1 MKKSF
6 SKSIVALV
14 IALNIAFA
22 AAVLVVFSMTGTE
35 PSTLVA
41 CWFGFTTGELWFLSR
56 IKKSQI
62 EQEEP
67 CDRTLAD
74 MQETYLGGVDDE
86 LDN

>member
-22 AAVLVVFSMTGTE
+22 ASVLVVFAMTGAE
-35 PSTLVA
+35 PSTLVVA
-41 CWFGFTTGELWFLSR
+41 WFSFTTGELWILSK
-56 IKKSQI
+56 IKKAKI
-62 EQEEP
+62 EEE
-67 CDRTLAD
+67 CSRTFED
-74 MQETYLGGVDDE
+74 MQETYLGGTEDE

>member
-22 AAVLVVFSMTGTE
+22 ASVLVVFAMTGAE
-35 PSTLVA
+35 PSTLVVA
-41 CWFGFTTGELWFLSR
+41 WFSFTTGELWILSK
-56 IKKSQI
+56 IKKAKI
-62 EQEEP
+62 EEK
-67 CDRTLAD
+67 CSRTFED

>member
-22 AAVLVVFSMTGTE
+22 AAVLVVFAMTGAE
-35 PSTLVA
+35 PSALVVA
-41 CWFGFTTGELWFLSR
+41 WFSFTTGELWILSR
-56 IKKSQI
+56 IKKAKI
-62 EQEEP
+62 EKEEE
-67 CDRTLAD
+67 C
-74 MQETYLGGVDDE
+74 EDE

>member
-22 AAVLVVFSMTGTE
+22 ASVLVVFAMTGAE
-35 PSTLVA
+35 PSTLVVA
-41 CWFGFTTGELWFLSR
+41 WFSFTTGELWILSK
-56 IKKSQI
+56 IKKAKI
-62 EQEEP
+62 EEP

-74 MQETYLGGVDDE
+74 MQETYLGGAENE
-86 LDN
+86 LDNG